1 MTDDDT
7 RAPIDGRPP
16 AEPAADDIHE
26 HRPLLERM
34 GLAAVAVV
42 MAALFGGVA
51 AAAVAGG
58 EIFLGAMALVGC
70 MMTLA
75 VGGSTLFRG

>member
-1 MTDDDT
+1 MSDQPGVDPGSD
-7 RAPIDGRPP
+7 RPNNR
-16 AEPAADDIHE
+16 ER
-26 HRPLLERM
+26 RPMLERV

-42 MAALFGGVA
+42 MAMLFGAVAVA
-51 AAAVAGG
+51 AFVGG
-58 EIFLGAMALVGC
+58 EFFLAAMGFVGA